1 MYQAME
7 TLLREG
13 RLAVKPFCRVRQFPS
28 VDHCVDGVVTEKE
41 MGMGTLGTCLSTAR
55 LYSVS
60 PLFLI

>member
-28 VDHCVDGVVTEKE
+28 VDHCVDGEVME
-41 MGMGTLGTCLSTAR
+41 MVLGMGTRPGMIGR
-55 LYSVS
+55 
-60 PLFLI
+60 F